1 MRVLRVIKAPLG
13 VQLNRA
19 AFLIYTAFFSWPCWH
34 WRQKIVV
41 SGIVIFGSFIFCS
54 LLGLGYSFIRIRRSR
69 WIMAVLG
76 LAIPAAF
83 WTLMLPM
90 FSRPAWWEWPLDI
103 VLLPVLWMGIPVMLA
118 IALFR
123 DKKTS
128 EYFTT
133 SVA

>member
-1 MRVLRVIKAPLG
+1 MSVLRVIKAPLG

-19 AFLIYTAFFSWPCWH
+19 AFLIYAVFFSWPWWH
-34 WRQKIVV
+34 FRHTIVA
-41 SGIVIFGSFIFCS
+41 SGLVIFGSFIFCS
-54 LLGLGYSFIRIRRSR
+54 LFGLSYSFIRIRRSR

-83 WTLMLPM
+83 WTLMLSE
-90 FSRPAWWEWPLDI
+90 FSRPAWWEWPLDT
-103 VLLPVLWMGIPVMLA
+103 VLVLVVWMGIPILLT
-118 IALFR
+118 ISLFR

-133 SVA
+133 